1 MATVQEIRE
10 GIDDRL
16 ATIAGL
22 RHSAN
27 VPKSPNPAP
36 EGGHAYVKRRTTT
49 FGVSMDGEDD
59 VTFAVT
65 VVVSWAEQQK
75 AQVALDQY
83 LASTGAKSIKA
94 AIDADPTLGGIVDYA
109 HATQVEDERITVFVG
124 VEYLAADIVVEVG

>member
-22 RHSAN
+22 RHSPN
-27 VPKSPNPAP
+27 VPAVVNPP
-36 EGGHAYVKRRTTT
+36 HAFVKRRQTV

-59 VTFAVT
+59 TTFAVT
-65 VVVSWAEQQK
+65 VVMPWADQQT
-75 AQVALDQY
+75 AQKTIDEY

-109 HATQVEDERITVFVG
+109 HATQVEDERITLVNSI
-124 VEYLAADIVVEVG
+124 EYLAADIVVEVG

>member
-16 ATIAGL
+16 ATIADL
-22 RHSAN
+22 RHSPV
-27 VPKSPNPAP
+27 VPGVVNPP
-36 EGGHAYVKRRTTT
+36 HAFVKRRQTT

-65 VVVSWAEQQK
+65 VLVSWADQTT
-75 AQVALDQY
+75 AQESLDEY

-94 AIDADPTLGGIVDYA
+94 AIDADPTLGDIVDFA
-109 HATQVEDERITVFVG
+109 HATIVEDERITAFYG
-124 VEYLAADIVVEVG
+124 VDYLAADIVVEVG

>member
-22 RHSAN
+22 RHSPT
-27 VPKSPNPAP
+27 VPTVPNPP
-36 EGGHAYVKRRTTT
+36 HAYVKRRQTV

-59 VTFAVT
+59 TTFAVT
-65 VVVSWAEQQK
+65 VLMPWAEQK
-75 AQVALDQY
+75 TAQETIDEY

-109 HATQVEDERITVFVG
+109 HATLVEDERITVFAG
-124 VEYLAADIVVEVG
+124 IEYLATDIVVEVG

>member
-22 RHSAN
+22 RHSPN
-27 VPKSPNPAP
+27 VPTVVNPP
-36 EGGHAYVKRRTTT
+36 HAFVKRRTTT

-59 VTFAVT
+59 TTFAVT
-65 VVVSWAEQQK
+65 VLVSWADQVAAQK
-75 AQVALDQY
+75 ALDGF
-83 LASTGAKSIKA
+83 LASTGATSIKA
-94 AIDADPTLGGIVDYA
+94 AIDVDPTLDGIVDYA
-109 HATQVEDERITVFVG
+109 HATLVEEERITLVNS

>member
-22 RHSAN
+22 RHDPN
-27 VPKSPNPAP
+27 VPATVNPP
-36 EGGHAYVKRRTTT
+36 HAFVKRRQTV

-59 VTFAVT
+59 LTFAVT
-65 VVVSWAEQQK
+65 ILVSWADQQN
-75 AQVALDQY
+75 AQETLDEY

-94 AIDADPTLGGIVDYA
+94 AIDADPTLDDIVDFA
-109 HATQVEDERITVFVG
+109 HATLVEDERIAQFNGTD
-124 VEYLAADIVVEVG
+124 YLAADIVVEVG

>member
-16 ATIAGL
+16 ATITGL
-22 RHSAN
+22 RHSPV
-27 VPKSPNPAP
+27 VPGVVNPP
-36 EGGHAYVKRRTTT
+36 HAFVKRRQTT

-65 VVVSWAEQQK
+65 VLVSWADQTT
-75 AQVALDQY
+75 AQEALDEY

-94 AIDADPTLGGIVDYA
+94 AIDADPTLGDIVDFA
-109 HATQVEDERITVFVG
+109 HATVVEDERIAAFNG
-124 VEYLAADIVVEVG
+124 VDYLAADIVVEVG

>member
-22 RHSAN
+22 RHSPN
-27 VPKSPNPAP
+27 VPTVVNPP
-36 EGGHAYVKRRTTT
+36 HAFVKRRTTT

-59 VTFAVT
+59 TTFAVT
-65 VVVSWAEQQK
+65 VLVSWADQVAAQK
-75 AQVALDQY
+75 ALDGF
-83 LASTGAKSIKA
+83 LASTGATSIKA
-94 AIDADPTLGGIVDYA
+94 AIDADPTLDGIVDYA
-109 HATQVEDERITVFVG
+109 HATLVEEERITLVNS

>member
-22 RHSAN
+22 RHSPN
-27 VPKSPNPAP
+27 VPGVVNPP
-36 EGGHAYVKRRTTT
+36 HAFVKRRQTT

-65 VVVSWAEQQK
+65 VLVSWADQTT
-75 AQVALDQY
+75 AQEALDEY

-94 AIDADPTLGGIVDYA
+94 AIDADPTLDGVVDFA
-109 HATQVEDERITVFVG
+109 HATVVEDERIVAYYGTD
-124 VEYLAADIVVEVG
+124 YLAADIVVEVG

>member
-22 RHSAN
+22 RHSPN
-27 VPKSPNPAP
+27 VPAVVNPP
-36 EGGHAYVKRRTTT
+36 HAFIKRRQTV

-59 VTFAVT
+59 TTFAVT
-65 VVVSWAEQQK
+65 VLVSWADQVN
-75 AQVALDQY
+75 AQETLDEY

-94 AIDADPTLGGIVDYA
+94 AIDADPTLGDIVDFA
-109 HATQVEDERITVFVG
+109 HATLVEDERITVFGG
-124 VEYLAADIVVEVG
+124 VEYLATDIVVEVG